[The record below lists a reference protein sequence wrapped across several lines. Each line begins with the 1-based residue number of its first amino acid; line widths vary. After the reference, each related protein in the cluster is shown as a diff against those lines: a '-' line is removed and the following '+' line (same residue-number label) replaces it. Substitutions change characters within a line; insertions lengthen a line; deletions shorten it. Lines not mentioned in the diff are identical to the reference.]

1 MLTIIEDQSD
11 ISQVSVS
18 SLLYCVSRV
27 LGQSPP
33 RLHSVVCRHWSR
45 QDVTGSLFST
55 AGSKFRLISD
65 ISLYL

>member
-27 LGQSPP
+27 LGPGPS
-33 RLHSVVCRHWSR
+33 RLRSVVCRHWNR
-45 QDVTGSLFST
+45 QDVTAASPWMAANFG
-55 AGSKFRLISD
+55 
-65 ISLYL
+65 